1 MILEFDLDSLTKGL
15 EILNQIT
22 NQNCVEFKSLI
33 EDILIYKQLQ
43 SVSEI
48 YQRIKMDSLLSL
60 IPLPKQK
67 IERILLSSYHQ
78 RILDFVL
85 DEDQKIIIFEDKSSE
100 KESNPTENFFD
111 IYLDLAIE
119 KEKQREDD

>member
-1 MILEFDLDSLTKGL
+1 MSLEFDLSSLAKGL

-22 NQNCVEFKSLI
+22 NESYSEFKTLI

-43 SVSEI
+43 SISET
-48 YQRIKMDSLLSL
+48 YQRIKIESLLSL

-78 RILDFVL
+78 KILDFIM
-85 DEDQKIIIFEDKSSE
+85 D
-100 KESNPTENFFD
+100 
-111 IYLDLAIE
+111 
-119 KEKQREDD
+119 